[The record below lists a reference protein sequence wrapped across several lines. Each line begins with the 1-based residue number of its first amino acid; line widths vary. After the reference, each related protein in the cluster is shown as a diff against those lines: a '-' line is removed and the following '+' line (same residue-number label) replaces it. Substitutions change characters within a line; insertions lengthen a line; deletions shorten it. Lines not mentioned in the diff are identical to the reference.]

1 MIKDNK
7 GKKEYLIAK
16 APHLAVLLQEL
27 LIQKKKHI
35 YIAKQVVNYLLP
47 LVITFSIH
55 MLKVKSELGELLF
68 IGLTQLNEKP
78 IAWDLQL
85 SKIQI

>member
-1 MIKDNK
+1 MAVQYSGKFMIRDNK

-35 YIAKQVVNYLLP
+35 YIAK
-47 LVITFSIH
+47 
-55 MLKVKSELGELLF
+55 
-68 IGLTQLNEKP
+68 
-78 IAWDLQL
+78 
-85 SKIQI
+85 